1 LALPINK
8 EHTHRHYY
16 YYTLLMANFWDYL
29 GKKVSQCPA
38 TVDFA
43 AARWYGT
50 NIPLD
55 AEYVILETGGTEQ

>member
-1 LALPINK
+1 
-8 EHTHRHYY
+8 
-16 YYTLLMANFWDYL
+16 MANFWDYL